1 MENSGIYNDSG
12 EAGATLARL
21 VAGEIE
27 RMVARCGVAVI
38 LFDSAPALAE
48 SYRRLSEADLPWTR
62 VIGFQVAEWCGVGE
76 DDPRAGRRVLLD
88 SLVRRVAM
96 AEFHSLRGE
105 AANRPAVCANYGGL
119 LAARWRLLAP
129 LTPLAVVTRGADGQL
144 GDPPLPGHP
153 LDPLDPLDM
162 GGPGDPGDPSEMNV
176 IDDITVPVVDRD
188 QGVCICGEMTLGL
201 TRALLRESERLVVRV
216 ASQPDRITQI
226 LRRRPG
232 EGDEPLIA
240 DRPCHDTSPR

>member
-12 EAGATLARL
+12 EMGATLAGL
-21 VAGEIE
+21 MAGEIE

-105 AANRPAVCANYGGL
+105 AANRLAVCANYGGV

-129 LTPLAVVTRGADGQL
+129 LAPLSVVTCGADGQL
-144 GDPPLPGHP
+144 GDPPLPEDKALP
-153 LDPLDPLDM
+153 AADRE
-162 GGPGDPGDPSEMNV
+162 GGA
-176 IDDITVPVVDRD
+176 
-188 QGVCICGEMTLGL
+188 CICGEVTLGL
-201 TRALLRESERLVVRV
+201 TRTLLRESERLVVRV

-226 LRRRPG
+226 IRMQSG
-232 EGDEPLIA
+232 EGGGPPTAE
-240 DRPCHDTSPR
+240 RPYHDTSPR